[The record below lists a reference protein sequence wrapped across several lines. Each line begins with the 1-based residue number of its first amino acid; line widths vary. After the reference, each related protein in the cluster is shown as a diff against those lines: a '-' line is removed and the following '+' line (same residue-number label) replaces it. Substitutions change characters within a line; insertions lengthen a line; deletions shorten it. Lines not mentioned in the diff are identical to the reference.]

1 MIVDFLSSKACM
13 TSNFARSAFCY
24 AIYFCSIDF
33 LNSTPKSKLTIET
46 SSNIILKSFNLFL
59 IPYLILIETYSLY
72 TNKLEALY
80 CATIDFNTSFTMD
93 GKTL

>member
-59 IPYLILIETYSLY
+59 IPYLILMSSKKREKKRKKIVKIKRT
-72 TNKLEALY
+72 K
-80 CATIDFNTSFTMD
+80 I
-93 GKTL
+93 K